1 MDQQL
6 TEDQI
11 ANYKEAF
18 SLFDKDG
25 DNKIKVDDLG
35 LLIRSLNQNPT
46 ETEISEMKNDVDPDS
61 TGMVDF
67 PEFLSLM
74 ARKHRDVDP
83 EEELM
88 DAFRILDKSNKGTIN
103 ANELRHMVKS
113 MGERLTEEE
122 ANQLIKEANPDKDLE
137 IRYEDFVKLITT
149 KYIL

>member
-1 MDQQL
+1 
-6 TEDQI
+6 
-11 ANYKEAF
+11 
-18 SLFDKDG
+18 
-25 DNKIKVDDLG
+25 
-35 LLIRSLNQNPT
+35 
-46 ETEISEMKNDVDPDS
+46 MKNDVDPDS

-122 ANQLIKEANPDKDLE
+122 AN
-137 IRYEDFVKLITT
+137 
-149 KYIL
+149 